1 MQADVL
7 GMGWRAI
14 FLINLPV
21 GVAILCSLALIPK
34 TPLDGRLKG
43 DKPGTI
49 LFALAV
55 AAVVV
60 PMIEGRSLG
69 WPWWTLA
76 LPLVGLLIGVAFVA
90 FGAWARS
97 RRVVPN
103 AACSTSS
110 KSTVHVRSVARRAV
124 VYRATGPDPRP
135 RYYLQSGLQLSPFEA
150 GLLISPFP
158 AGVMVASIVTARLP
172 TSTQSLRIVLGAGTI
187 LFGLVVLNVAFRIAG
202 ASSHCWQIAPAAMV
216 CGFGMG
222 VAVVALY
229 PKVLSVVARTDAG
242 AGSGTLQALQ
252 HVGVVLGIAAMS
264 EVFFASLEA
273 GEVAVGRSNWS
284 NAAANTTV
292 LGMVIL
298 IVLLAALG
306 WQSRQGSARETT
318 VP

>member
-1 MQADVL
+1 
-7 GMGWRAI
+7 
-14 FLINLPV
+14 
-21 GVAILCSLALIPK
+21 
-34 TPLDGRLKG
+34 
-43 DKPGTI
+43 
-49 LFALAV
+49 
-55 AAVVV
+55 
-60 PMIEGRSLG
+60 
-69 WPWWTLA
+69 
-76 LPLVGLLIGVAFVA
+76 
-90 FGAWARS
+90 
-97 RRVVPN
+97 
-103 AACSTSS
+103 
-110 KSTVHVRSVARRAV
+110 
-124 VYRATGPDPRP
+124 
-135 RYYLQSGLQLSPFEA
+135 LQLSPFEA